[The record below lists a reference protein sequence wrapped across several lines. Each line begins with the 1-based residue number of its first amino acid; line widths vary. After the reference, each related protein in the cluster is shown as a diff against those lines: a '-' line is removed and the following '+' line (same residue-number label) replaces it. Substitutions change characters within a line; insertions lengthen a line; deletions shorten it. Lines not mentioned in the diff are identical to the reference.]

1 MTRWRVVKRV
11 SPIIIMDA
19 KTTLSISEAR
29 KRIFEIAEKVQKPDV
44 HYTLTENGRPKAVIM
59 SVEEFESW
67 KETIE
72 VMHDIPD
79 LKKDIEEAE
88 RYYKSGAY
96 KNYSTLE
103 EILAKEGF
111 VSADKAKKRYG
122 ASSRFQAKRVKTTR
136 KNSKRL

>member
-1 MTRWRVVKRV
+1 M
-11 SPIIIMDA
+11 IMDA

-44 HYTLTENGRPKAVIM
+44 HYTLMENGRPKAVIM

-88 RYYKSGAY
+88 WDFKSGAY
-96 KNYSTLE
+96 KGYSTLE

-111 VSADKAKKRYG
+111 VLADKSKKKYG
-122 ASSRFQAKRVKTTR
+122 ASHGAQAKRRKTTG
-136 KNSKRL
+136 KNPKRF